1 MTTGKRKPPSKEL
14 QIRIFR
20 RDGWLC
26 RWCKKP
32 VIFPPAMKYL
42 ELELKNAGSREQL
55 SYYHAHWTRNNA
67 PLLDELGACID
78 HVEAFSAGG
87 SCTEDNFCTA
97 CCKCNVRKS
106 AKSLDRWTQ
115 RPQPK
120 PVKGKY
126 GEPQH
131 WDGFSHLFVLLAN
144 RNKSDL
150 TESDRAR
157 LKVLSAANQ

>member
-14 QIRIFR
+14 QIKIFR
-20 RDGWLC
+20 RDHWLC
-26 RWCKKP
+26 RWCRRP
-32 VIFPPAMKYL
+32 VIFFPAMKYMQFA
-42 ELELKNAGSREQL
+42 LKNAGVDEPL
-55 SYYHAHWTRNNA
+55 AYYHLHGTRRDA

-78 HVEAFSAGG
+78 HVEAFSMGG
-87 SCTEDNFCTA
+87 ACTEDNFCTA

-106 AKSLDRWTQ
+106 AAPLDRWNERAQ
-115 RPQPK
+115 RK

-126 GEPQH
+126 GEPHH

-150 TESDRAR
+150 NVSDRAW
-157 LKVLSAANQ
+157 LKVLSAAKQ